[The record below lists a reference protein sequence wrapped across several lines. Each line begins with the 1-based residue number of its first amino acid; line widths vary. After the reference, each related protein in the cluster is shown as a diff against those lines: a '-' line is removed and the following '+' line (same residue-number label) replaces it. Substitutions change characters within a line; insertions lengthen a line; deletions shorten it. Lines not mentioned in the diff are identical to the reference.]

1 MMGAPRILQ
10 AFAKDEVFASLKFFG
25 TGSGLSNEPRRATV
39 LTFAIAQVCI
49 ILGDLNAIAPV
60 ISMFFMITYGLLNLA
75 TFYESVTKNPSY
87 RPVFR
92 YCHWSTSLL
101 GMLGCFGVMFL
112 INWMWAAI
120 SILFIALLHW
130 YIKSREIQSRW
141 GDLQSGVIFE
151 RARKA
156 LLKLEEEVY
165 HPKNWRPIVM
175 ALSGTGWTR
184 PHIPIYGHWLTSGHG
199 ILTLAQ
205 VITGDLEAM
214 AERRERMEKTLRNF
228 IAKEEL
234 EAFPAVAC
242 HEFLSD
248 GIESLIQCHGIGG
261 LRPNTVLMGW
271 PNEID
276 KSEPFGCNIRLIAR
290 TGRSVLAARFLSY
303 RFDQEDVSTVAEH
316 WEVPSGTIDVWW
328 RGMENGELMLLL
340 AHLLH
345 RNPQWRE
352 NPVRVLRVVENET
365 ARAEVEKHFVEL
377 SASARIQFATKV
389 IVTDSP
395 APVVI
400 QNASRDAALV
410 IMGFQTPDE
419 GNEAELWQRMET
431 LAGELPRVILVD
443 SAGGM
448 TLES

>member
-1 MMGAPRILQ
+1 
-10 AFAKDEVFASLKFFG
+10 
-25 TGSGLSNEPRRATV
+25 
-39 LTFAIAQVCI
+39 
-49 ILGDLNAIAPV
+49 
-60 ISMFFMITYGLLNLA
+60 
-75 TFYESVTKNPSY
+75 
-87 RPVFR
+87 
-92 YCHWSTSLL
+92 
-101 GMLGCFGVMFL
+101 MLGCFGVMFL
-112 INWMWAAI
+112 INWVWATV
-120 SILFIALLHW
+120 SLLFIALLHW
-130 YIKSREIQSRW
+130 YIRSREIESRW
-141 GDLQSGVIFE
+141 GDLQSGVVFE

-184 PHIPIYGHWLTSGHG
+184 PHIPIYGHWMTSGHG

-214 AERRERMEKTLRNF
+214 AGRREQIEKTLRSF

-234 EAFPAVAC
+234 SAFPAVAIN
-242 HEFLSD
+242 ENLSE

-271 PNEID
+271 PNDPD
-276 KSEPFGCNIRLIAR
+276 KAEAFGANIRLIAR

-303 RFDQEDVSTVAEH
+303 RNESDGDTSSVAEH
-316 WEVPSGTIDVWW
+316 WTVPRGTIDVWW
-328 RGMENGELMLLL
+328 RGVGNGELMLLL

-345 RNPQWRE
+345 RNPEWRE
-352 NPVRVLRVVENET
+352 NRVRVLRIVENET

-377 SASARIQFATKV
+377 SASARIQFDTKV
-389 IVTDSP
+389 VVSDQP

-400 QNASRDAALV
+400 QEASREAALV
-410 IMGFQTPDE
+410 LMGFQTPEE
-419 GNEAELWQRMET
+419 GLEAELWQRMET
-431 LAGELPRVILVD
+431 LAGGLPRVILVD